1 MTATSLG
8 YRWKL
13 RQVMAEHGLWKTS
26 ELGPLLAASGVT
38 LSAAQVY
45 RLVAHAPERLSLH
58 TLAALCDIFSVSPN
72 DLIEIGGDV
81 EKPKQTKALPAK
93 ARPKRAR
100 VTPS

>member
-1 MTATSLG
+1 MTAVSVG
-8 YRWKL
+8 YRWRL

-26 ELGPLLAASGVT
+26 ELGPLLAARGVS

-45 RLVAHAPERLSLH
+45 RLVAQAPERLSLQ
-58 TLAALCDIFSVSPN
+58 TLTALCDIFSVSPN
-72 DLIEIGGDV
+72 DLIELTGKA
-81 EKPKQTKALPAK
+81 EQPTKATALPAK